1 MKKNLRIVSAAAA
14 LLAVAPIA
22 ASTVTVNADV
32 PSTQVPGNTNSQQ
45 ISLGGNVQIPNNDTV
60 VDVTPSLTMTAANG
74 NIPGSLTGSISATLA
89 GKSFTANLRSQDQN
103 NVKVYVRQSNGSNGT
118 EVVSPNGWNSVTN
131 KMYNVVINNVGF
143 NFGSENAGKTI
154 TFKSSNKNVILASNG
169 DNPNLTPVYN
179 DAHTQIIG
187 YNAKLDQNG
196 TTYGLKVTVPVT
208 AFDTANTNNVLF
220 YNIADGTQ
228 VTSGNAMV
236 LANAQDKL
244 NVNSLLPAV
253 NSNYTAVQLVN
264 GQNENGNGNWSTAS
278 AINRLNIEA
287 ASNIKDQLTAE
298 GVKVDANGFFDA
310 PRSFKL
316 NVKATSKINGKSAE
330 LPVTFTVANSQEKPA
345 QENGVDKTIMHNA
358 YYYDKDGQR
367 VGKGKITRYESVSVV
382 EKTVSINGKTYYKL
396 ANTTIDGKDVYVNA
410 DNISGT
416 PRTLKHNAYVYA
428 TSKKRANKQVLKKG
442 DTVTTYGDAYTFKNG
457 KKYYKIGDDK
467 AKTYVKASNF

>member
-1 MKKNLRIVSAAAA
+1 MKKNLRIVSAAAAA

-103 NVKVYVRQSNGSNGT
+103 NVKVYVRQSNGHNGT
-118 EVVSPNGWNSVTN
+118 QVTNWKSISN

-154 TFKSSNKNVILASNG
+154 TFESSNKNVILESNG
-169 DNPNLTPVYN
+169 DNPNLTVSGN
-179 DAHTQIIG
+179 KVT
-187 YNAKLDQNG
+187 AKLDQNG

-220 YNIADGTQ
+220 YDIANGTQ
-228 VTSGNAMV
+228 VTTGNAMV
-236 LANAQDKL
+236 LANAQGKL

-367 VGKGKITRYESVSVV
+367 VGKGKITRYETVSVV

>member
-1 MKKNLRIVSAAAA
+1 MKKNLRIVSAAATA

-103 NVKVYVRQSNGSNGT
+103 NVKVYVRQSNGHNGT
-118 EVVSPNGWNSVTN
+118 QVTNWKSISN

-154 TFKSSNKNVILASNG
+154 TFESSNKNVILESNG
-169 DNPNLTPVYN
+169 DNPNLTVSGN
-179 DAHTQIIG
+179 KVT
-187 YNAKLDQNG
+187 AKLDQNG

-220 YNIADGTQ
+220 YDIANGTQ
-228 VTSGNAMV
+228 VTTGNAMV
-236 LANAQDKL
+236 LANAQGKL

-367 VGKGKITRYESVSVV
+367 VGKGKITRYETVSVV